1 VLSSNSSSSSS
12 SLSPP
17 FFPSLHFFG
26 LFAVLSLSFSSF
38 VAFVQNHFFL
48 FSLSPPK
55 DFFFFFFNDLGS
67 FLRSFLTLFYPP
79 FFLSRDSSHRTAV
92 FLPHKTFFVFVFR
105 RLSFSIHRNAFSVYS
120 FAKRSTKVLG
130 ETLDVVFSSSS
141 VDTTTCREN
150 DDTSHLS
157 LHFGKSTATSS
168 KTQGVFEHRARE
180 EKDEKREERERR
192 EE

>member
-1 VLSSNSSSSSS
+1 MLSSNSSSSSS
-12 SLSPP
+12 LLSPP

-26 LFAVLSLSFSSF
+26 LFAVLSLSFSSS

-48 FSLSPPK
+48 LSLSPPK
-55 DFFFFFFNDLGS
+55 DFFFYDLGS

-105 RLSFSIHRNAFSVYS
+105 RLSFSIHRNAFSVSS

-150 DDTSHLS
+150 DDTSLLS

-180 EKDEKREERERR
+180 EKDEKREERELR